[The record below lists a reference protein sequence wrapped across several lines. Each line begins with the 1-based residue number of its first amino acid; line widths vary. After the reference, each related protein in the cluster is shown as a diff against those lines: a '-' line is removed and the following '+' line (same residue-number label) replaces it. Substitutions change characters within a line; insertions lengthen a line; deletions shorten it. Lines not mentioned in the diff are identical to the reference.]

1 MDQLINALTEWVNR
15 SLEKRPGLLPLLG
28 VVLIV
33 VNLVLQFVPGPGT
46 WIADSNLFLHVGL
59 LVSIIGILLISVY
72 RH

>member
-1 MDQLINALTEWVNR
+1 MNQRINALTEWVNR
-15 SLEKRPGLLPLLG
+15 FLEKRPGLLPLLG
-28 VVLIV
+28 VGLILI
-33 VNLVLQFVPGPGT
+33 NLLLQFVPGPGA

>member
-1 MDQLINALTEWVNR
+1 MNQRINALTEWLNR
-15 SLEKRPGLLPLLG
+15 FLEKRPGFLPLLG
-28 VVLIV
+28 VLLIA

-46 WIADSNLFLHVGL
+46 WIADTNLFLHVGL